1 MNILTGYRANIETI
15 SLLSQPHAE
24 ASGLRDFASLK
35 KAYQNYMASIQPHLP
50 QSRLDDIEF
59 NADPADLNRFAAA
72 FNEESNLRDIQYSLM
87 TGDFKDAPEKLQ
99 VMKDTYAVIQQRHPE
114 LGLLLKLTF
123 NTIFSL
129 PSAEAGG
136 GSASSAL
143 GVLWANPRSTWREVD
158 LIEFFVHEMTHNLV
172 FLDERRHT
180 HYVDLQQAIRKEN
193 WAQSAVLGKLRPI
206 DKSFHSLLVAT
217 ELLLFREKIT
227 GHDDAYRVHPPSSV
241 LRESA
246 LRCAESLLTL
256 KNRDELY
263 RPRLVELAVL
273 CREKLESLSVPAA
286 SATKI
291 LQPA

>member
-1 MNILTGYRANIETI
+1 MNILTGYRANVETI

-24 ASGLRDFASLK
+24 GPMRDFASLK
-35 KAYQNYMASIQPHLP
+35 KAYQNYMVSIQPHLP
-50 QSRLDDIEF
+50 QSRFEDIDF
-59 NADPADLNRFAAA
+59 NANPEDLKRFAAA
-72 FNEESNLRDIQYSLM
+72 FNEESNLRDIQYSLIM
-87 TGDFKDAPEKLQ
+87 GDFKDAPEKLR
-99 VMKDTYAVIQQRHPE
+99 VMKDTYHVIQERYPE
-114 LGLLLKLTF
+114 LGMLLKLTF

-143 GVLWANPRSTWREVD
+143 GVLWANPRSTWREIDV
-158 LIEFFVHEMTHNLV
+158 IEFFVHEMTHNLV

-180 HYVDLQQAIRKEN
+180 HYVDLQRAIRKEN

-217 ELLLFREKIT
+217 EILLFREKMT
-227 GHDDAYRVHPPSSV
+227 GHDNSYRVHPPSAV

-246 LRCAESLLTL
+246 LRCADSLLGL

-263 RPRLVELAVL
+263 LPRLVELVEL
-273 CREKLESLSVPAA
+273 CRERLENLKVPAA
-286 SATKI
+286 KSSV